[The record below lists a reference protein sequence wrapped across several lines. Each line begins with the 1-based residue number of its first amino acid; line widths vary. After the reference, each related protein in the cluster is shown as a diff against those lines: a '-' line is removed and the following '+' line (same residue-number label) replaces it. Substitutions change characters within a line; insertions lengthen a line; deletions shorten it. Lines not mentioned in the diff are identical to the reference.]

1 MIGFLFLALMMLTGT
16 VFADD
21 RLLGI
26 WENKKEGM
34 RLDILDG
41 FKPNRG
47 AILAIEQRGETRI
60 GYWETTESGTK
71 LEVSWKEGPVTF
83 DGSELFVWRE
93 KIFRK
98 VRGVTEDA
106 VVALRQDQAGFVDG
120 LLGNVWVTSGQLGE
134 YKQLVFK
141 STFRSRQRCG

>member
-83 DGSELFVWRE
+83 DGPELFVWRE

-106 VVALRQDQAGFVDG
+106 
-120 LLGNVWVTSGQLGE
+120 LLL
-134 YKQLVFK
+134 L
-141 STFRSRQRCG
+141 